1 MQNPVLLA
9 IKSAV
14 WGLSCSLLQLQ
25 CERTWLGS
33 PARGKGLALHCMP
46 ANNPHQV
53 RAAAAAVEM
62 ADGGASLQPNSDPSP
77 NPDPSQPSP

>member
-9 IKSAV
+9 MIKSAV

-25 CERTWLGS
+25 YERTWLGS
-33 PARGKGLALHCMP
+33 GKGSSLHCMP

-62 ADGGASLQPNSDPSP
+62 ADGGASLQSNSDPSP
-77 NPDPSQPSP
+77 NPDPSQPLP

>member
-9 IKSAV
+9 IKSAVV

-33 PARGKGLALHCMP
+33 GKGFNDRTPEINLS
-46 ANNPHQV
+46 
-53 RAAAAAVEM
+53 RF
-62 ADGGASLQPNSDPSP
+62 
-77 NPDPSQPSP
+77 

>member
-33 PARGKGLALHCMP
+33 G
-46 ANNPHQV
+46 
-53 RAAAAAVEM
+53 
-62 ADGGASLQPNSDPSP
+62 
-77 NPDPSQPSP
+77 